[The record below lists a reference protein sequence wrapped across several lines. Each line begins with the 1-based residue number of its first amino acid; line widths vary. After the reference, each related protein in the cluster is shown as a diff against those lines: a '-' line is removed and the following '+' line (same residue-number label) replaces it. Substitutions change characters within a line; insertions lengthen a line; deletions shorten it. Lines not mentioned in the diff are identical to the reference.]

1 MRKGQKDFLYHYTSF
16 TSFEK
21 MMQSKNLWLVAST
34 EMADMT
40 DRYYANLYVLTA
52 LYNIDDKDVLLLR
65 DNLTQNDIIE
75 VNMETFE
82 APFYSASFCYEKEN
96 DYLWKHYADMDKGV
110 AICFDKEFFSKSV
123 REIVCKYYRAIDE
136 ADEAHTE
143 IITIRDVLY
152 DVTNT
157 TFLDIVKKTKPD
169 PYYLSNSPNAYK
181 TWLLLILSTLA
192 GVVKAKQFSSE
203 REARVLFVQKYLDE
217 YITKHPIHLMLKHSM
232 EDALKNLGL
241 IGKPIVTEEAPK
253 KRYELDLS
261 TFWGERLI
269 PHIIIGDSFS
279 DVDKLKEVLNNNGLC
294 KTQILN
300 KKGERQ

>member
-1 MRKGQKDFLYHYTSF
+1 MSKKQRNFLYHYTSF

-21 MMQSKNLWLVAST
+21 MMKSRNLWLVAST

-40 DRYYANLYVLTA
+40 DRCYANLYVLTA
-52 LYNIDDKDVLLLR
+52 LYNIDDKDVVLLR
-65 DNLTQNDIIE
+65 NNLTQNDIIE

-96 DYLWKHYADMDKGV
+96 DYLWNNYADMDKGV

-123 REIVCKYYRAIDE
+123 GEIVNKYYRTIDE
-136 ADEAHTE
+136 VDEAHTE
-143 IITIRDVLY
+143 IIAFRDVLY
-152 DVTNT
+152 DVPNSK
-157 TFLDIVKKTKPD
+157 FLDIVKKTKPD

-192 GVVKAKQFSSE
+192 GIVKAKRFSSE
-203 REARVLFVQKYLDE
+203 QEARVLFVQKYSDD
-217 YITKHPIHLMLKHSM
+217 YIAKRPIYLMLKHSM

-261 TFWGERLI
+261 TFWSEKLI
-269 PHIIIGDSFS
+269 PHIIIGDSFR
-279 DVDKLKEVLNNNGLC
+279 DVNKLKEVLNNNGLS
-294 KTQILN
+294 KTQILS
-300 KKGERQ
+300 KKGERK